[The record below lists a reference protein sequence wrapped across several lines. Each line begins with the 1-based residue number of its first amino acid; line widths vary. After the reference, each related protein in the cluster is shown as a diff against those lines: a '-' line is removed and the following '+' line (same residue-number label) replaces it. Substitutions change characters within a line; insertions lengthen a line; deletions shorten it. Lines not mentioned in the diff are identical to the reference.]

1 MQIVFE
7 ATWEATLSDQQ
18 KQAFIH
24 QYETKRSVQE
34 EFTATPILLKHK
46 RDGGLVATVFLQ
58 NNRDEVLSIREATV
72 CVVNERG
79 DTVAEE
85 TFSLSLDIPPFT
97 ATPWSFVFLPT
108 YVNSIEE
115 PTDGWKV
122 IIK

>member
-1 MQIVFE
+1 MQIVFD

-24 QYETKRSVQE
+24 QYETKRCKQE

-46 RDGGLVATVFLQ
+46 RNGGLVATVFLQ
-58 NNRDEVLSIREATV
+58 NNRDEVLSFREATV
-72 CVVNERG
+72 CVVNEQG
-79 DTVAEE
+79 VTVAEE
-85 TFSLSLDIPPFT
+85 TFSLTLDIPPYS

-108 YVNSIEE
+108 HVDFIEE
-115 PTDGWKV
+115 PTDEWKV